1 MTHIRCKGACMRI
14 IVADKAETQ
23 LLEGLASRGCEVVY
37 DPDLGPETL
46 GEAFEKTGAEALIVR
61 STKVPAG
68 VIESASGSLKII
80 IRAGS
85 GFDNI
90 DCDAAAAK
98 GIAVCNTPG
107 MNAVAVAEL
116 AMGHLIS
123 LDRRLPEQ
131 NAELKAGHWNKK
143 KYSKAKGLRGRSL
156 LVIGAGAIG
165 REVIT
170 RAQAFG
176 MKVSAFD
183 VILTAEKARAM
194 GVGYIDATRPDLLAA
209 LPAFDAVTLH
219 VPAVEGTK
227 GMCDAEFFGAMKEG
241 AYFVNTSRGAVVV
254 EDALADA
261 VRSGRIRAAT
271 DVYLNQPAEKDTDW
285 TTPIAGLDNLYCS
298 HHCGASTD
306 QAQIAVAEEV
316 VRMIGVFKTTGRA
329 EHCVNGV
336 M

>member
-1 MTHIRCKGACMRI
+1 MRV

-23 LLEGLASRGCEVVY
+23 LLEGLASLGCEVVY

-46 GEAFEKTGAEALIVR
+46 GEAFKKSGAEALIVR

-68 VIESASGSLKII
+68 VIESGAGSLKII

-90 DCDAAAAK
+90 DGDAAAAK

-143 KYSKAKGLRGRSL
+143 KYSVAMGLKGRSL

-170 RAQAFG
+170 RAKAFG
-176 MKVSAFD
+176 MRVSAYD
-183 VILTAEKARAM
+183 VVLTAARAEEL
-194 GVGYIDATRPDLLAA
+194 GVGYVDATRSALLGA
-209 LPAFDAVTLH
+209 LPRFDAVSLH

-241 AYFVNTSRGAVVV
+241 AYFVNTSRGAVVD
-254 EDALADA
+254 EEALAGA

-285 TTPIAGLDNLYCS
+285 KPSIAALDGMYCS

-306 QAQIAVAEEV
+306 QAQLSVAEEV
-316 VRMIGVFKTTGRA
+316 VRMVGVFQSTGRA